1 MVKVYYWPCGTWC
14 FEKNLGEYG
23 WMSDD
28 YGTHNVPDTWSDHEV
43 NLFINDNS

>member
-1 MVKVYYWPCGTWC
+1 MEKIYYWPCGTWC
-14 FEKNLGEYG
+14 RENHIEEYN

-28 YGTHNVPDTWSDHEV
+28 FGIMNVPDTWSDHEV